1 MIESRPAALLVPR
14 FSPKRHRRGTAT
26 VSLQTAFNIAQIL
39 VSVMLI
45 IVLTLQA
52 KGSGFGS
59 ALGGQTSSVFRTR
72 RGVERTLFNLTIL
85 LCVVWIAIS
94 LLSVRAAR

>member
-1 MIESRPAALLVPR
+1 M
-14 FSPKRHRRGTAT
+14 HRRASESHRGTLNLEPGT
-26 VSLQTAFNIAQIL
+26 YSMSLETAFNIAQIL
-39 VSVMLI
+39 ISGVLVVI
-45 IVLTLQA
+45 LTLQA

-72 RGVERTLFNLTIL
+72 RGVERTLFNLTIVL
-85 LCVVWIAIS
+85 VAVFLAVS